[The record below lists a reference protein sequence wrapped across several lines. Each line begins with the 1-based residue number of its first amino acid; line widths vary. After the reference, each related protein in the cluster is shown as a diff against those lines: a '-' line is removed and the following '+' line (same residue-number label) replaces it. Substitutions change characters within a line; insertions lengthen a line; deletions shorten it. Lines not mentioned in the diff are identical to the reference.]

1 MAPTT
6 PHAAAVARAAAN
18 QDRRELRAALT
29 KERDGYLQ
37 RGLDDRADQV
47 DEQLAALGP
56 IEDEAPTPAEVFGD
70 PGAGD
75 VVSVPTGRP
84 SVKTQE
90 AQEAAT
96 GDAPASQPAEPAG
109 APQEPQQPPQESTTA
124 TSTGRASVKAQSA
137 KAAKGA
143 DAAKADDTTSAAS

>member
-37 RGLDDRADQV
+37 RGLHDRADQV
-47 DEQLAALGP
+47 DEQLAAVGP
-56 IEDEAPTPAEVFGD
+56 VEDDEAPTPADVFGD
-70 PGAGD
+70 AG
-75 VVSVPTGRP
+75 VVDLPTGRP

-90 AQEAAT
+90 AQEAA
-96 GDAPASQPAEPAG
+96 DADAQASKPTEPAD
-109 APQEPQQPPQESTTA
+109 APQEPQQTPKDA
-124 TSTGRASVKAQSA
+124 TSAPSGARASVKAQSA
-137 KAAKGA
+137 KAAKGT
-143 DAAKADDTTSAAS
+143 DDTTPAAS